1 MPVTLK
7 DIAQRANV
15 TTATVSMVINNKPN
29 ISESTRE
36 KVLRIAKELNYYPNA
51 IARGLATKK
60 THAIGVV
67 VPDLASTY
75 VVCIL
80 QGIKMTNRDTDY
92 TVQLFDTIGQK
103 ENEFELFKRLARER
117 RVDGVILVDSVLTEE
132 KQQELANESIPSV
145 VVSSKSD
152 ILDCVFVNN
161 EKGAQGATEYLLQKG
176 HKKIICVVCRQSNFS
191 IDERILGYRN
201 ALEKHGIPYDDN
213 LIFEVDDDTIDDG
226 KIVWKKI
233 EDSGII
239 PDAIFVP
246 AGDIAAV
253 GVVKMAKRAGYK
265 VPDDI
270 AVVGYD
276 DLPVAEAID
285 PSLTTVRQPKL
296 EMGDNAVSL
305 LIDKIEGRVNTLSRI
320 ELQTDFVIRNSA

>member
-7 DIAQRANV
+7 DIALRANV

-80 QGIKMTNRDTDY
+80 QGIKMTNRDNEY

-117 RVDGVILVDSVLTEE
+117 RVDGVILVDSVLSEE
-132 KQQELANESIPSV
+132 KQKELAAETIPCV

-152 ILDCVFVNN
+152 IVDCVFVNN
-161 EKGAQGATEYLLQKG
+161 EQGALGATEYLLKKG
-176 HKKIICVVCRQSNFS
+176 HKKIICVVCRQSNFA
-191 IDERILGYRN
+191 IDERILGYRK
-201 ALEKHGIPYDDN
+201 ALEKYEIPYDEK

-233 EDSGII
+233 EESGIV

-253 GVVKMAKRAGYK
+253 GVVKMVKRAGYN
-265 VPDDI
+265 VPNDI

-305 LIDKIEGRVNTLSRI
+305 LIDKMEGRDKTLTRI